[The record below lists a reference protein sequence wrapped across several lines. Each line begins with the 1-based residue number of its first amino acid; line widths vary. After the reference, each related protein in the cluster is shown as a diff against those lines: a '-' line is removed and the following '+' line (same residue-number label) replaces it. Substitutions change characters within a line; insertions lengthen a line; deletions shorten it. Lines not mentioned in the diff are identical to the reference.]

1 MRVLNHPS
9 TGPPPVYQS
18 TSLLSKFR
26 WCVPKQVSI
35 VTTFFVFG
43 SYISIWRPLCSSGNT
58 CADGWLDPLRQKS
71 GVGFGRIRAAIQTR
85 PCASIEKLCAV
96 VWLVQIAS
104 SAQYGDGC
112 AGGLLA
118 WLGVLGSRTSSFTW
132 LTPLCPGITTGM

>member
-26 WCVPKQVSI
+26 WWVPKQVSI
-35 VTTFFVFG
+35 VATFLVLG
-43 SYISIWRPLCSSGNT
+43 SYISIWRPLCSSGNA

-71 GVGFGRIRAAIQTR
+71 GVGFGRMRAAIHTR
-85 PCASIEKLCAV
+85 PCASIEKLWAV

-104 SAQYGDGC
+104 SFQYGDGWV
-112 AGGLLA
+112 GGLFA
-118 WLGVLGSRTSSFTW
+118 WLGVFGSRTSSFTCVT
-132 LTPLCPGITTGM
+132 LLCPGVTTGM